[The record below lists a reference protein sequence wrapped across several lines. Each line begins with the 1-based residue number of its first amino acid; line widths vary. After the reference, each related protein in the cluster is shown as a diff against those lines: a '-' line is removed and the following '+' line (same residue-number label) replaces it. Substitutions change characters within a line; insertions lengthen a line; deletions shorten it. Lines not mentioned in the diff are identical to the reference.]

1 MILLDDS
8 LGNVSLIF
16 MISLILPLEAC
27 AYKQLFELEDWNFDD
42 WIFLKYLDLAKML
55 LFGLEGM
62 GGGILNLFTFSQLWG
77 WCWFSQIS
85 CWTVKKYIV

>member
-62 GGGILNLFTFSQLWG
+62 GGGILDLFTFSQL
-77 WCWFSQIS
+77 
-85 CWTVKKYIV
+85 